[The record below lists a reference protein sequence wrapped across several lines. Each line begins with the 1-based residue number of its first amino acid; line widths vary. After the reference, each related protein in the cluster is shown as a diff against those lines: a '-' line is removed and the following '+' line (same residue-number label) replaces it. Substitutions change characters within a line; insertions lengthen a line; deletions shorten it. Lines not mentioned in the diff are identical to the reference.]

1 MFYIIIKFI
10 CNTCYTNFMIKM
22 KEFILIFDIPK
33 TKNTLKTQVWR
44 ELRRKK
50 CNMIQFSI
58 WKSDKLNN
66 LIEIARFIKK
76 SGGSASILEEK
87 FVF

>member
-1 MFYIIIKFI
+1 M
-10 CNTCYTNFMIKM
+10 TRM

-33 TKNTLKTQVWR
+33 TRNTLKTQVWR
-44 ELRRKK
+44 ELRRKN
-50 CNMIQFSI
+50 CSMVQFSI
-58 WKSDKLNN
+58 WKSDKLSN

-76 SGGSASILEEK
+76 SGGAASILEEK

>member
-1 MFYIIIKFI
+1 MVKL
-10 CNTCYTNFMIKM
+10 

-33 TKNTLKTQVWR
+33 ERSTLKVQVWR
-44 ELRRKK
+44 KLQRKD
-50 CNMIQFSI
+50 CSMVQFSI
-58 WKSDKLNN
+58 WKSDKLKN

-76 SGGSASILEEK
+76 SGGTAAILEEK